1 MTDGLEGALKEL
13 TPEERLKERQAS
25 IKPLVEEFF
34 SWLRKIQ
41 ADRSVLPKSE
51 TAKGINYCLNQEEYL
66 KVFLSD
72 GLNVYYYM
80 KYLLTEL
87 TQAVRADGSIDEK
100 DLTFTQLIRS
110 ATFVKE
116 AIWKVLR
123 IFQILWQI
131 YHKCIRRMYVSGD
144 YVLHCPP
151 NMALVSV

>member
-1 MTDGLEGALKEL
+1 MTDKFKCLNCFFKAL
-13 TPEERLKERQAS
+13 P
-25 IKPLVEEFF
+25 IGCVEQIFMKSFISSTNFIVEM
-34 SWLRKIQ
+34 
-41 ADRSVLPKSE
+41 VLPKSE

-110 ATFVKE
+110 ATFIKE